1 MGGLARWKRVAVLWA
16 IMGNGCCVS
25 SRGKQGVLIATDGGT
40 VNADESVGGKTQ
52 AETEKSDDA
61 SWRKPVYVGCVAEGD
76 YQGLLYF
83 DSGSTGTRPYVFIR
97 RSADASVSEFW
108 QLTWAQ
114 EARQVRIHTCVS
126 SEAHGNEELLRRLRG
141 SPDEGDKLGLL
152 EGLRLS
158 QEFTDYIADAIS
170 QARNIVSSAMQ
181 TEAGHGVKFWSNG
194 SALRIS
200 DIMVAITGGL
210 RSAVG
215 ESPAVLREVDTR
227 LTELLTSKLQQASN
241 PSGVRLVAKLLPG
254 SEEARCEAAAVR
266 VLSAMQGSASLG
278 GASSGVISMGGA
290 SVQVSVNGT
299 SLCIPMGRNRA
310 IEAAHKADGEPGH
323 LDDFRAEFAA
333 ARAAALAEHLELIES
348 SRTWIAVSGLY
359 YTARDLGIRL
369 EEPLDLAEA
378 RADIRA
384 RALAAARESEA
395 SEGED
400 PATVDARAGSAACA
414 LEVLATL
421 SGRVV
426 FQREWLNPA
435 TNQRLAATVSTGYVV
450 SHLGYAG
457 ELPEL
462 PTE

>member
-1 MGGLARWKRVAVLWA
+1 MGGLARWKRGAVLWA

-25 SRGKQGVLIATDGGT
+25 QKSKQGVLIATDGGT
-40 VNADESVGGKTQ
+40 VSADERVGEKTQ
-52 AETEKSDDA
+52 AETEKSAAADGQ
-61 SWRKPVYVGCVAEGD
+61 KPVYVGCVAEGD

-114 EARQVRIHTCVS
+114 EVRQVRIHTCVS

-141 SPDEGDKLGLL
+141 SKDEGDKLGLL

-158 QEFTDYIADAIS
+158 QEFTDYIAEAIS
-170 QARNIVSSAMQ
+170 QAGSIVSASMQ

-194 SALRIS
+194 SPLLIS

-227 LTELLTSKLQQASN
+227 LTGLLASKLQQAKDFA
-241 PSGVRLVAKLLPG
+241 GVRLVAKLLPG

-266 VLSAMQGSASLG
+266 VLSAMQGSASPG
-278 GASSGVISMGGA
+278 GAASGVISMGGA

-310 IEAAHKADGEPGH
+310 IEAAHRADGEPGH

-333 ARAAALAEHLELIES
+333 ARAAALADHLELIES
-348 SRTWIAVSGLY
+348 PRTWIAVSGLY
-359 YTARDLGIRL
+359 YTARDLGVRL
-369 EEPLDLAEA
+369 EQPLDLAEA
-378 RADIRA
+378 RAQIRE
-384 RALAAARESEA
+384 RALARESEA
-395 SEGED
+395 SEAED
-400 PATVDARAGSAACA
+400 PAAVDARAGSAACA

-426 FQREWLNPA
+426 FQREWLNPT

-457 ELPEL
+457 EM
-462 PTE
+462 PTAPK

>member
-1 MGGLARWKRVAVLWA
+1 MGGLSRGKRGAVLWA
-16 IMGNGCCVS
+16 IMGNACCVK
-25 SRGKQGVLIATDGGT
+25 SRSKQGALLAKDGGT
-40 VNADESVGGKTQ
+40 VDADEPVGDKTQ
-52 AETEKSDDA
+52 VETEKSAGA
-61 SWRKPVYVGCVAEGD
+61 SGQKPVYVGCVKEGD

-108 QLTWAQ
+108 QLAWAQ
-114 EARQVRIHTCVS
+114 EVRQVRIHTCVS

-141 SPDEGDKLGLL
+141 SPDEEGRLGLL

-170 QARNIVSSAMQ
+170 QAGSIVSSSMQ
-181 TEAGHGVKFWSNG
+181 AEAGHGVKFWSNG
-194 SALRIS
+194 SALLIS
-200 DIMVAITGGL
+200 DIVVAITGGL

-215 ESPAVLREVDTR
+215 ESPAVLREVDAR
-227 LTELLTSKLQQASN
+227 LTGLLSSRLQQAKGLG
-241 PSGVRLVAKLLPG
+241 GVRLVAKLLPG

-278 GASSGVISMGGA
+278 GAASGVISMGGA

-333 ARAAALAEHLELIES
+333 ARAAALADHLELIES
-348 SRTWIAVSGLY
+348 PRTWIAVSGLY

-369 EEPLDLAEA
+369 EQPLDLAEA
-378 RADIRA
+378 RAELRA
-384 RALAAARESEA
+384 RALARESEA
-395 SEGED
+395 GEGED
-400 PATVDARAGSAACA
+400 PAAVDARAGSAACA

-421 SGRVV
+421 SGLVV
-426 FQREWLNPA
+426 FQREWLNPT

-457 ELPEL
+457 ELP
-462 PTE
+462 TAVK